1 MHVTADSRV
10 HQIVS
15 FDTFEF
21 LDAFDFLD
29 AIDFLWEIFFLGD
42 WLRKETDGSEPC
54 SEVPLRGDSI
64 LPIQSLAAL
73 STYVQSLEPSIQG
86 STKLGLVETGFNQSF
101 RYRLTDSLFQ
111 QFPGF
116 YRLADFLFHQ
126 FSGFPT

>member
-1 MHVTADSRV
+1 MHVTADSGV

-54 SEVPLRGDSI
+54 F
-64 LPIQSLAAL
+64 AAC
-73 STYVQSLEPSIQG
+73 
-86 STKLGLVETGFNQSF
+86 
-101 RYRLTDSLFQ
+101 
-111 QFPGF
+111 
-116 YRLADFLFHQ
+116 
-126 FSGFPT
+126 